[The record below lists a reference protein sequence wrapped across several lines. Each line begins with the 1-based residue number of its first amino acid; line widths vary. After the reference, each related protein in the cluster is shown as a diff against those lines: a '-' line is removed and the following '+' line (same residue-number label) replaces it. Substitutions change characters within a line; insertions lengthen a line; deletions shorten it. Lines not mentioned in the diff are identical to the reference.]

1 MSIAREIR
9 RLAVFAGIAAAA
21 AVGGCHRHIASS
33 GDCRA
38 ILDRLVEM
46 ELRESGYRDPTLAP
60 RWQQELARRFE
71 ADLRR
76 CQTLRVR
83 DDLSGCLRVA
93 QSPEEIAH
101 HCLK

>member
-1 MSIAREIR
+1 MSVAREIG
-9 RLAVFAGIAAAA
+9 RLAVVAGIVA
-21 AVGGCHRHIASS
+21 AVAVAGCHRHVASP

-46 ELRESGYRDPTLAP
+46 ELKESGYRDPTLAP

-76 CQTLRVR
+76 CQALRVR
-83 DDLSGCLRVA
+83 DDLTGCLRVA
-93 QSPEEIAH
+93 TSPEEIAH
-101 HCLK
+101 RCLK

>member
-9 RLAVFAGIAAAA
+9 CLAVVTGIAVAVV
-21 AVGGCHRHIASS
+21 VGGCHRHVASP

-46 ELRESGYRDPTLAP
+46 ELKESGYRDPTLAP
-60 RWQQELARRFE
+60 RWERELARRFE

-76 CQTLRVR
+76 CQALRLR
-83 DDLSGCLRVA
+83 DDLSRCLRVA
-93 QSPEEIAH
+93 TSPEEIAH
-101 HCLK
+101 RCLK